1 MDRSP
6 SAQFPSA
13 FLHIFHIQP
22 FCAALS
28 CGFEPSSNFQFNF
41 LQFHLRTFYIDF
53 SDSSLDIFYNS
64 IRIQFQFQFLR
75 SCVGARSIEP
85 PHSKWSLAY
94 RTSSDLDEFTIF
106 FSRQFCWCLIRAF
119 ALCPGQLTMQ
129 GPGFG
134 LDQLDPLPPPVIP
147 PPRTPPCPP
156 GLSRLGTATVEQATS
171 KTWRWFNKT
180 TKAFF
185 QLLLL
190 PAHLHDL
197 LCSTTPTVAI
207 PKWLE
212 TGGSARA
219 SCQHLFRSVSNI
231 DFQLHYFTGQVA
243 ENFKWI
249 QSQLQRLAD
258 GGHELT
264 LRLTQLEILTFNL
277 DALIEG
283 LQEQI
288 RWMPQKDVRPKSQ
301 PKTKAHSRPRPSSV
315 LPAKRNF
322 FKRKMQRSFMK
333 KVRTHEGRLQSVETS
348 YTNIEK
354 TIRRNKQ
361 LNKKVQELEDQLDK
375 QGIRLARLMK
385 TVRNTERCLRENGLL
400 RDDQRLSESSG
411 SEIE

>member
-1 MDRSP
+1 MIR
-6 SAQFPSA
+6 
-13 FLHIFHIQP
+13 LHLGPLFILI
-22 FCAALS
+22 S
-28 CGFEPSSNFQFNF
+28 
-41 LQFHLRTFYIDF
+41 
-53 SDSSLDIFYNS
+53 
-64 IRIQFQFQFLR
+64 
-75 SCVGARSIEP
+75 
-85 PHSKWSLAY
+85 
-94 RTSSDLDEFTIF
+94 TSSTIL
-106 FSRQFCWCLIRAF
+106 SNNLVVIHSSVA
-119 ALCPGQLTMQ
+119 PSTGQLTMQ

-134 LDQLDPLPPPVIP
+134 LDQLDPLPPPAVP

-156 GLSRLGTATVEQATS
+156 GLSRLGTTTVEQATS
-171 KTWRWFNKT
+171 KTWQWFNKT

-190 PAHLHDL
+190 QVHLHDL
-197 LCSTTPTVAI
+197 MCSTTPTVTI

-219 SCQHLFRSVSNI
+219 SCQQLFRSVSNI

-258 GGHELT
+258 GRHELT

-315 LPAKRNF
+315 LRAKRNS

-361 LNKKVQELEDQLDK
+361 LNKKVHELEDQLDK

-385 TVRNTERCLRENGLL
+385 QARNTERCLRENGLL
-400 RDDQRLSESSG
+400 RDDQRLSETSG
-411 SEIE
+411 SELE

>member
-1 MDRSP
+1 
-6 SAQFPSA
+6 
-13 FLHIFHIQP
+13 
-22 FCAALS
+22 
-28 CGFEPSSNFQFNF
+28 
-41 LQFHLRTFYIDF
+41 
-53 SDSSLDIFYNS
+53 
-64 IRIQFQFQFLR
+64 
-75 SCVGARSIEP
+75 
-85 PHSKWSLAY
+85 
-94 RTSSDLDEFTIF
+94 
-106 FSRQFCWCLIRAF
+106 
-119 ALCPGQLTMQ
+119 MQ

-134 LDQLDPLPPPVIP
+134 LDQLDPLPPPAIP

-277 DALIEG
+277 DALIEASKSKSG
-283 LQEQI
+283 GCRKKTYVQKVSQRQRHI
-288 RWMPQKDVRPKSQ
+288 RDHDPPVSCLPN
-301 PKTKAHSRPRPSSV
+301 AIPSS
-315 LPAKRNF
+315 
-322 FKRKMQRSFMK
+322 
-333 KVRTHEGRLQSVETS
+333 GR
-348 YTNIEK
+348 
-354 TIRRNKQ
+354 
-361 LNKKVQELEDQLDK
+361 
-375 QGIRLARLMK
+375 
-385 TVRNTERCLRENGLL
+385 CNGP
-400 RDDQRLSESSG
+400 S
-411 SEIE
+411 